1 MKLTT
6 WPRLLDHRFIRTRTR
21 MGTST
26 TVALLLVLFS
36 ISCNIIERGG
46 CESLS
51 SSSSIRM
58 SSEEGRKLELDK
70 IRHSMF
76 PDQSDVKFTEY
87 ELNVQVSNSL
97 PLERS
102 VPDYRLREC
111 HLGSNSSR
119 EEWLPDV
126 SVIIPVYNEAWSM
139 LLRGLHSL
147 LNRTPVHLL
156 REIILIDDASTYSYL
171 GLPLHTYAT
180 TMSSK
185 IRILRNQR
193 REGLIRA
200 RLRGARE
207 ALGEVLVFLDGHT
220 EVNVGWLEPL
230 LRLILNGN
238 RTTLALPQIDPID
251 VNTIAYDRWN
261 YVAHGGLSWSMDYIW
276 KYLPPSDADR
286 ASRFPANPIQSPTAL
301 GCAMAIDRRFFFD
314 LGAFDDGM
322 FIWGGENI
330 ELSLRVW
337 MCHGSI
343 YISPCSRVGHA
354 FRHWL
359 PYAFPASYEGATVK
373 RRNYERLVDVWLDDF
388 RRNYYAINGHLP
400 VNHLAETYHRSLD
413 ARRHLRQRLGCHNF
427 SWFLQNIVPEMATP
441 DEDALHFGQLENMA
455 GNVCVTSSSGFL
467 RMTSCGWHDLDHS
480 FVYTVDSFIRSSSRL
495 SDGGGSLCLTATSEG
510 YAALQQCD
518 RDLVSQRWTFDSS
531 AWTHKE
537 RMVYRSVVDGNKMAV
552 ADRRIKGKLSALNEG
567 NERVCLSQVTLRGG
581 EQIAGLLR
589 CSNSSSSST
598 TSSSPN
604 GTASQLFQFW
614 LFTYNFLDWKN
625 A

>member
-1 MKLTT
+1 MKPTTT
-6 WPRLLDHRFIRTRTR
+6 WMLFLDPVAFPHFGFRKRLGTLINIAVFFI
-21 MGTST
+21 
-26 TVALLLVLFS
+26 LLNLSCS
-36 ISCNIIERGG
+36 INERGR
-46 CESLS
+46 CEGLNSGG
-51 SSSSIRM
+51 SIRM
-58 SSEEGRKLELDK
+58 TSDDSKKLELDR
-70 IRHSMF
+70 IRRMLF
-76 PDQSDVKFTEY
+76 PNQSDVKFTEY
-87 ELNVQVSNSL
+87 ELNVQASNSL
-97 PLERS
+97 PLDRS
-102 VPDYRLREC
+102 VPDFRPREC
-111 HLGSNSSR
+111 DRGSNPNR
-119 EEWLPDV
+119 VEWLPDV

-171 GLPLHTYAT
+171 DYPLHRYAQT
-180 TMSSK
+180 LSSK

-251 VNTIAYDRWN
+251 VKTIAYDRWN

-276 KYLPPSDADR
+276 KYLPPPEADR
-286 ASRFPANPIQSPTAL
+286 ASKYPADPIQSPTAL
-301 GCAMAIDRRFFFD
+301 GCAMAIDRHFFFD

-337 MCHGSI
+337 MCRGSI

-359 PYAFPASYEGATVK
+359 PYAFPAAYGGVAVK
-373 RRNYERLVDVWLDDF
+373 RRNYQRIVDVWLDEF
-388 RRNYYAINGHLP
+388 RKIYYAINGRLP
-400 VNHLAETYHRSLD
+400 VNHLIDNYNLSLD
-413 ARRHLRQRLGCHNF
+413 ARRDLRERLGCHNF

-441 DEDALHFGQLENMA
+441 DEDALHFGQLENLA
-455 GNVCVTSSSGFL
+455 GSVCVTSSSGFL
-467 RMTSCGWHDLDHS
+467 RMTSCGWHDRNHS
-480 FVYTVDSFIRSSSRL
+480 FVYTVDSLIRSSLR
-495 SDGGGSLCLTATSEG
+495 SDGPSLCLTALREG

-518 RDLVSQRWTFDSS
+518 RDLVSQRWTFDLS
-531 AWTHKE
+531 AWTH
-537 RMVYRSVVDGNKMAV
+537 RQRTVHRSVVGGDKVAV
-552 ADRRIKGKLSALNEG
+552 TDRRITGKLTALNDL
-567 NERVCLSQVTLRGG
+567 NERVCLTQVTLTGG

-589 CSNSSSSST
+589 CSDSTSSGA
-598 TSSSPN
+598 SSPN
-604 GTASQLFQFW
+604 GTAQLFQFW
-614 LFTYNFLDWKN
+614 LFTYNFLDWNN